1 MNCVEFERHLHA
13 YVDGELAVSEMLA
26 ADAHLAECAECRALA
41 ARERRFR
48 QLLRRQP
55 RESAP
60 AEFRAQITR
69 RICRAEQRAV
79 VRPWLIAAPIAAV
92 AAVFALV
99 LWPTT
104 QPSSRLVSELV
115 DKHIAYAQIEQPAE
129 FGSTDPAAV
138 EQWFR
143 TRAALRVTVSDYSP
157 SGIRLVGAR
166 LADAAEQKA
175 AYVLYEKGHTLLSVF
190 MLPVS
195 GHGADLR
202 GKHVSYRGQEYVTLE
217 RKGYRTV
224 SWVDGHTLL
233 GLVSMLDY
241 AALFECADRLRADRA
256 HNAQL

>member
-1 MNCVEFERHLHA
+1 MNCVAFERHLHA
-13 YVDGELAVSEMLA
+13 YVDGELAVSEMLV

-60 AEFRAQITR
+60 AEFRARITR
-69 RICRAEQRAV
+69 RIRRAEQLAV
-79 VRPWLIAAPIAAV
+79 VRPWLIAPIAAA
-92 AAVFALV
+92 AAVLALV

-129 FGSTDPAAV
+129 FGSIDPAAV

-143 TRAALRVTVSDYSP
+143 SRAALRVTVSDYSP

-166 LADAAEQKA
+166 LADAGEQKA

-190 MLPVS
+190 MVPVS
-195 GHGADLR
+195 GDGSDVG
-202 GKHVSYRGQEYVTLE
+202 GKHASYRGHEYVTLE

-241 AALFECADRLRADRA
+241 AALLECADRLRADRA
-256 HNAQL
+256 YNARL

>member
-13 YVDGELAVSEMLA
+13 YVDGELAVSEMLV
-26 ADAHLAECAECRALA
+26 ADAHLSECVECQALA

-60 AEFRAQITR
+60 SEFRARITG
-69 RICRAEQRAV
+69 RIRRAEQRAV
-79 VRPWLIAAPIAAV
+79 VRPWLIAPIAAV
-92 AAVFALV
+92 AAVLALV

-104 QPSSRLVSELV
+104 QPSSRLVSDLV

-166 LADAAEQKA
+166 LADAGEQKA

-195 GHGADLR
+195 GHGTDLR
-202 GKHVSYRGQEYVTLE
+202 GKHVSYRGHEYVTLE

-256 HNAQL
+256 HDARL

>member
-1 MNCVEFERHLHA
+1 MNCVAFERHLHA
-13 YVDGELAVSEMLA
+13 YVDGELAASEMLA
-26 ADAHLAECAECRALA
+26 ADTHRAECAECQVLA

-60 AEFRAQITR
+60 SEFRARITR
-69 RICRAEQRAV
+69 QLRRAEQRAV
-79 VRPWLIAAPIAAV
+79 VRPWLIVPIAAV
-92 AAVFALV
+92 VAVLALV
-99 LWPTT
+99 LWPST
-104 QPSSRLVSELV
+104 QPSSRLMSDLV

-129 FGSTDPAAV
+129 FGSTDAAAV

-190 MLPVS
+190 MVPVS
-195 GHGADLR
+195 GDGSSLR
-202 GKHVSYRGQEYVTLE
+202 GKYASYRGHEYVTLE

-224 SWVDGHTLL
+224 SWIEGHTLL

-256 HNAQL
+256 HAARL

>member
-13 YVDGELAVSEMLA
+13 YADGELAVSEMLA

-60 AEFRAQITR
+60 SEFRARIIR
-69 RICRAEQRAV
+69 RIRRTEQRSV
-79 VRPWLIAAPIAAV
+79 VRPWLVTPIVAV
-92 AAVFALV
+92 AAVLALV

-104 QPSSRLVSELV
+104 QPSSQLVSELV

-157 SGIRLVGAR
+157 SGIRLLGAR

-175 AYVLYEKGHTLLSVF
+175 AHVLYEKGHTLLSVF

-195 GHGADLR
+195 GRGTDLR
-202 GKHVSYRGQEYVTLE
+202 GKHVSYRGHEYITLE

-224 SWVDGHTLL
+224 SWVDGHALL

-241 AALFECADRLRADRA
+241 GALFECADRLRADRA

>member
-26 ADAHLAECAECRALA
+26 ADAHLAACAECRALA

-60 AEFRAQITR
+60 SEFRTRITG
-69 RICRAEQRAV
+69 RIRRAEQRAV
-79 VRPWLIAAPIAAV
+79 VRPWLIAPIAAV
-92 AAVFALV
+92 AAVLALV
-99 LWPTT
+99 LWPTP

-129 FGSTDPAAV
+129 FGSIDPAAV

-166 LADAAEQKA
+166 LADAGEQKA

-190 MLPVS
+190 MVPVS
-195 GHGADLR
+195 GDGSDLG
-202 GKHVSYRGQEYVTLE
+202 GKHASYRGHKYVTLE

-241 AALFECADRLRADRA
+241 EALLECADRLRADRA
-256 HNAQL
+256 HNARL

>member
-1 MNCVEFERHLHA
+1 MNCVAFERHLHA
-13 YVDGELAVSEMLA
+13 YVDGELTASEMLA
-26 ADAHLAECAECRALA
+26 ADAHLAACAECPALA

-60 AEFRAQITR
+60 SEFRARVTR
-69 RICRAEQRAV
+69 QLRRAEQLTV
-79 VRPWLIAAPIAAV
+79 VRPWLIIPILAMV
-92 AAVFALV
+92 ALLALV
-99 LWPTT
+99 LWPSPL
-104 QPSSRLVSELV
+104 PSSRLVSELV

-129 FGSTDPAAV
+129 FGSTDPAVV

-190 MLPVS
+190 MVPVS
-195 GHGADLR
+195 GDGSGLR
-202 GKHVSYRGQEYVTLE
+202 GQHASYRGHEYVTLE

-224 SWVDGHTLL
+224 SWIDGHTLL

-256 HNAQL
+256 HDARR

>member
-13 YVDGELAVSEMLA
+13 YVDDELSVSEMLV
-26 ADAHLAECAECRALA
+26 ADVHLAECADCRALA

-48 QLLRRQP
+48 QLIRRQP

-60 AEFRAQITR
+60 SEFRARITR
-69 RICRAEQRAV
+69 RIRGAGRLAV
-79 VRPWLIAAPIAAV
+79 VRPWLIAPLAAGAAV
-92 AAVFALV
+92 LALV

-104 QPSSRLVSELV
+104 QPSSQLVSELV

-129 FGSTDPAAV
+129 FGSTDPVAV

-190 MLPVS
+190 MVPVS
-195 GHGADLR
+195 ANGSDLR
-202 GKHVSYRGQEYVTLE
+202 GTHASYRGHEYVTLE

-224 SWVDGHTLL
+224 SWVDGQTLL

-241 AALFECADRLRADRA
+241 EALLECADRLRADRA
-256 HNAQL
+256 QNARL

>member
-26 ADAHLAECAECRALA
+26 ADAHLAACAECRALA
-41 ARERRFR
+41 ARERRIR

-60 AEFRAQITR
+60 SEFRAQITR
-69 RICRAEQRAV
+69 RIRRAEQLAV
-79 VRPWLIAAPIAAV
+79 VRPWLFAPIAAV
-92 AAVFALV
+92 AAVLALV
-99 LWPTT
+99 LWPST
-104 QPSSRLVSELV
+104 QPSSRLMSELV

-143 TRAALRVTVSDYSP
+143 IRAALRVTVPDYSP

-166 LADAAEQKA
+166 LADAAEQRA

-190 MLPVS
+190 MVPVS
-195 GHGADLR
+195 GDGSGLQ
-202 GKHVSYRGQEYVTLE
+202 GKHVSYRGHEYVTLE

-256 HNAQL
+256 HDVRL

>member
-1 MNCVEFERHLHA
+1 MNCVAFERHLHA
-13 YVDGELAVSEMLA
+13 YVDGELTASEMLA
-26 ADAHLAECAECRALA
+26 ADAHLAECAECQALA

-60 AEFRAQITR
+60 SEFRVRVTQQLR
-69 RICRAEQRAV
+69 RAEQRAV
-79 VRPWLIAAPIAAV
+79 VRPWLIAPIAAM
-92 AAVFALV
+92 AAVLALV
-99 LWPTT
+99 LWPSP

-195 GHGADLR
+195 RDGADLR

-241 AALFECADRLRADRA
+241 PALLECADRLRADRA
-256 HNAQL
+256 HDARL

>member
-13 YVDGELAVSEMLA
+13 YVDGELAASEMLA
-26 ADAHLAECAECRALA
+26 ADAHLAACEECQALA

-55 RESAP
+55 RESARS
-60 AEFRAQITR
+60 EFRARITR
-69 RICRAEQRAV
+69 QLRRAEQRAV
-79 VRPWLIAAPIAAV
+79 VRPWLIAPIAAA
-92 AAVFALV
+92 AAVLAIV
-99 LWPTT
+99 LWPST
-104 QPSSRLVSELV
+104 QPSSRLVSDLV
-115 DKHIAYAQIEQPAE
+115 DKHIAYAQTEQPAE

-166 LADAAEQKA
+166 LADAAEQKT

-190 MLPVS
+190 MVPVPGDGS
-195 GHGADLR
+195 GLR
-202 GKHVSYRGQEYVTLE
+202 GKQASYRGHEYVTLE

-224 SWVDGHTLL
+224 SWIDGHTLL

-256 HNAQL
+256 HAARL

>member
-1 MNCVEFERHLHA
+1 MTCVEFECHLHA
-13 YVDGELAVSEMLA
+13 YVDGELAVNEMLA

-55 RESAP
+55 QESAP
-60 AEFRAQITR
+60 SEFRVRITG
-69 RICRAEQRAV
+69 RIRRAEQRAV
-79 VRPWLIAAPIAAV
+79 VRPWLIAPIAAV
-92 AAVFALV
+92 TAVLAFV
-99 LWPTT
+99 LWPST
-104 QPSSRLVSELV
+104 QPSSRLMGALV
-115 DKHIAYAQIEQPAE
+115 DKHIAYAQVEQPAE
-129 FGSTDPAAV
+129 FGSADTAAV

-190 MLPVS
+190 MVPVS
-195 GHGADLR
+195 GDGSDLR
-202 GKHVSYRGQEYVTLE
+202 GKRVSYRGHEYITLE
-217 RKGYRTV
+217 PKGYRTV

-241 AALFECADRLRADRA
+241 EALLECADRLRADRA
-256 HNAQL
+256 YNARL